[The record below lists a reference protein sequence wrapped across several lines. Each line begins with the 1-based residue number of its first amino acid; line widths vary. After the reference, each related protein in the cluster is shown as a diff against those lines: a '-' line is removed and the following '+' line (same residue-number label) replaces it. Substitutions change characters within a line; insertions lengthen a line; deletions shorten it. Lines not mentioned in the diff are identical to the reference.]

1 MEEERVFTLD
11 DAIESLG
18 FGRFQCL
25 ILVYAGMSWMAEA
38 MEMMLLSFVGPAV
51 EQLWD
56 LSPRQ
61 ESAISSVVFAGMM
74 IGAYSWG
81 VLSDS
86 KGRRI
91 GFFATAVITFIAGF
105 LSSFAPNYYALL
117 FLRALVG
124 IGLGGGP
131 VVSSWFMEFVPA
143 PNRGTLMVIFSVFWT
158 LGSILEAILAWTI
171 MPRLG
176 WRWLLGVS
184 STPLLFLLIFYPL
197 VPESPRYYAAKG
209 DTASALAI
217 LKKMAAANKLELPQG
232 RFVCSGDKHDE
243 EGVELEA
250 TQLLCEKTPTPG
262 SNAVIAAKDPPIQFF
277 SKFAV
282 LFSPPL
288 LRSTILLWLVF
299 FANAFTYYG
308 LVLLASQLSSQQT
321 RCKLASP
328 ARKNSPLLHSGD
340 SKDPVFRDVLITS
353 CAELPGLMIAAAMVD
368 YYGRK
373 VSMAVLFIFCG
384 LFLSPLVSPQPEGV
398 TTFLLFGARACIMGS
413 FTILYV
419 YAPEVYPTSSR
430 TTGLGTANSFA
441 RIGGILCP
449 LVAVALVR
457 TCHHSLAIMLFT
469 LVSAMAA
476 ALIFSFP
483 IETKGRALTDVV

>member
-61 ESAISSVVFAGMM
+61 ESTISSVVFAGMM

-243 EGVELEA
+243 EG
-250 TQLLCEKTPTPG
+250 
-262 SNAVIAAKDPPIQFF
+262 
-277 SKFAV
+277 FAV